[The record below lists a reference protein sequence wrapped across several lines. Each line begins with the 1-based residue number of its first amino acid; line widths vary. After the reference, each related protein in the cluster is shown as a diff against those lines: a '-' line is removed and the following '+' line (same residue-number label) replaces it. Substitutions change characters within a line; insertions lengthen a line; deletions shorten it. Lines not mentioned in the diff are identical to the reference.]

1 MKISQKYPVLSLIL
15 EAADYKGPQPFR
27 YIRAC
32 FLTPYYTTQLN
43 PTHRRWIRFC
53 SRTAIKS
60 TRLIE
65 WAAGIQTPNADIASK
80 LLNASKYQAKFLAL
94 AEEAAMAEVK
104 EAFAKLR
111 EERLAGEQWLQAE
124 YHRLLR
130 ARGHRKDER
139 EENLRQRMIM
149 PTRPKRT
156 KRRTQ
161 EEEDFIMPQ
170 LLLARMERQ
179 ARAENKEEDIP
190 EDKLWNQAEIAYNL
204 DVGEEE

>member
-27 YIRAC
+27 FIRAC

-53 SRTAIKS
+53 TRTAIKS

-80 LLNASKYQAKFLAL
+80 LLNASKYQAKFLEL
-94 AEEAAMAEVK
+94 AEEAALAEIKSV
-104 EAFAKLR
+104 FTKLK
-111 EERLAGEQWLQAE
+111 EERLAGEQWLLSEHA
-124 YHRLLR
+124 RLLR
-130 ARGHRKDER
+130 AQGHRK
-139 EENLRQRMIM
+139 EEKEESLRQRLIA
-149 PTRPKRT
+149 PTRPKRVQ
-156 KRRTQ
+156 RRTQ

-179 ARAENKEEDIP
+179 ARIEHKEEELAEEKI
-190 EDKLWNQAEIAYNL
+190 WNSAEIAYNL
-204 DVGEEE
+204 DVGEDE